1 VTAEM
6 STTDWITA
14 VSTGIIALLTIILA
28 WVAYRQRAETKIV
41 QRAYLNVKPEGIVT
55 NTQGELLGHVAFKN
69 VGKLPATEFKYVF
82 MDVMVSHGDW
92 KTPRLKDR
100 AFENTDDDQGLVP
113 VGASVPIGSSPI
125 TLAQVARSEV
135 PDDKKY
141 LYVWGRAKFMDGF
154 SSGRWINFC
163 HRYPWAKREP
173 APDGLMVSK
182 RHARYHNWGNS
193 ADG

>member
-92 KTPRLKDR
+92 KIPTTTR
-100 AFENTDDDQGLVP
+100 A
-113 VGASVPIGSSPI
+113 
-125 TLAQVARSEV
+125 
-135 PDDKKY
+135 
-141 LYVWGRAKFMDGF
+141 
-154 SSGRWINFC
+154 
-163 HRYPWAKREP
+163 
-173 APDGLMVSK
+173 
-182 RHARYHNWGNS
+182 
-193 ADG
+193 